1 MQIEASSPDQYFQ
14 LIPDVRKP
22 AMNKLRQ
29 TILDNLPKGFEET
42 ISYGMI
48 GYVVPHSVYPPGYHC
63 DPKLPLP
70 FIATASQKNFV
81 AFYHMAI
88 YADKSL
94 YDWFVAEYS
103 NHSKSKL
110 DIGKSCIRFKKPD
123 QIPFELIGQLV
134 QKVSVEKW
142 IDIYETQIKKSK

>member
-1 MQIEASSPDQYFQ
+1 MQIAANSPDEYVGQ
-14 LIPDVRKP
+14 IPDDRKP
-22 AMNKLRQ
+22 AITRLRE
-29 TILDNLPKGFEET
+29 TILANLPKGFEET
-42 ISYGMI
+42 MSYGMI

-70 FIATASQKNFV
+70 FMAVASQKNFV

-110 DIGKSCIRFKKPD
+110 DMGKSCIRFKKPGD
-123 QIPFELIGQLV
+123 IPFELIGELSR
-134 QKVSVEKW
+134 KISAEKW
-142 IDIYETQIKKSK
+142 IEIYEETFKRKK